1 MTDQEWKELDAL
13 RKAISYN
20 PAAVVPK
27 EQERFTRLFVETLK
41 GKGDRGLHLKPQSYA
56 KGS

>member
-20 PAAVVPK
+20 PAAVVPG
-27 EQERFTRLFVETLK
+27 EQERFTRLFVETLR
-41 GKGDRGLHLKPQSYA
+41 GKGGKSLQMD
-56 KGS
+56 